1 LRRTLAG
8 LVVVAA
14 LLLAGCISSGPV
26 QPGPGGENGA
36 DPTGTSWV
44 LSSIRDAGGNLMKV
58 PALPPVTL
66 EFREGESLG
75 GSGGCNQYGGSYER
89 NGSRITIG
97 QIFSTLMYCEEAGVS
112 ERESA
117 YLGLLGGIRMYRIEG
132 DSLRFFDGVGAEV
145 LVFTRASP
153 VASLPLTGT
162 PWGLESLASGK
173 DAVGSLIAGTR
184 IDAVFTGNGS
194 VSGSAGCNQYF
205 ASYTTAGSSLT
216 LGPVGSTKMFCGAPA
231 GIMGQEQAFLSL
243 LTRVSRYEIE
253 GDRLVL
259 VDAEGT
265 GLLWFRASTRS

>member
-14 LLLAGCISSGPV
+14 LLLAGCTSSGPV

-44 LSSIRDAGGNLMKV
+44 LSSIRDAGGNLVKV

-66 EFREGESLG
+66 EFREGANLG

-117 YLGLLGGIRMYRIEG
+117 YLGLLGKVRMYRIEG
-132 DSLRFFDGVGAEV
+132 DSLRFFDGVGTEV
-145 LVFTRASP
+145 LIFTRAPPVSP
-153 VASLPLTGT
+153 LPLVGT
-162 PWGLESLASGK
+162 PWVLNSLASGK
-173 DAVGSLIAGTR
+173 DTVVSVIAGTG
-184 IDAVFTGNGS
+184 IDALFTENGS
-194 VSGSAGCNQYF
+194 VSGSCGCNRYF
-205 ASYTTAGSSLT
+205 ASYTSAGSSLA
-216 LGPVGSTKMFCGAPA
+216 LGPVGSTKKFCGEPA
-231 GIMGQEQAFLSL
+231 GIMVQEQSFLAL
-243 LTRVSRYEIE
+243 LSRAGGYKIE
-253 GDRLVL
+253 GDQLVL
-259 VDAEGT
+259 MDTEGN
-265 GLLWFRASTRS
+265 GLLWFGAGTGS